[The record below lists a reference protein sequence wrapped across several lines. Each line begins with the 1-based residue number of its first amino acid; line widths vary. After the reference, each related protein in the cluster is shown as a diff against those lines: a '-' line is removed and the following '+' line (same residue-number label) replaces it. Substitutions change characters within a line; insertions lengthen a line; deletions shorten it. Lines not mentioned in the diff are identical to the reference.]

1 MNMSHERI
9 SILGLGA
16 MGRALAS
23 ALLHAGREV
32 TVWNRTPGKA
42 GELVA
47 RGARE
52 ASSVEDAM
60 GAGALTV
67 ACLLDD
73 ASVREALAPAMPKL
87 AGRTLVNLTSGSVR
101 QAREL
106 AGWVERYGV
115 RFLAG
120 GIMAVPPT
128 VGTEGAFI
136 LYSGA
141 RGLFDRVAPV
151 LAPIGRAHWV
161 GEDPGFAA
169 LYDMAALGGM
179 YGMGAGTD
187 HAVAL
192 VHAEGGDVETFKREV
207 LQPWMEQM
215 LPIMVAGAD
224 VSESVPD
231 EYNPAMQATGL
242 ENILSASGEAGVP
255 ADLAGHL
262 RASLWRMRRAL
273 AAR

>member
-1 MNMSHERI
+1 VEEAIGTSD
-9 SILGLGA
+9 
-16 MGRALAS
+16 LA
-23 ALLHAGREV
+23 
-32 TVWNRTPGKA
+32 
-42 GELVA
+42 
-47 RGARE
+47 
-52 ASSVEDAM
+52 
-60 GAGALTV
+60 V

-73 ASVREALAPAMPKL
+73 ASVRETLAPAVRKL
-87 AGRTLVNLTSGSVR
+87 DGRTLVNLTSGSVR

-106 AGWVERYGV
+106 ARSLEEYGV

-141 RGLFDRVAPV
+141 RDLFDRVAPV
-151 LAPIGRAHWV
+151 LGPIGRPHWV

-169 LYDMAALGGM
+169 LYDMAALSGM
-179 YGMGAGTD
+179 YGMGAGAD

-207 LQPWMEQM
+207 LQPWMEQV
-215 LPIMVAGAD
+215 LPITVAGAD

-242 ENILSASGEAGVP
+242 ENILSASREAGVP

-262 RASLWRMRRAL
+262 RTSLWRMRRAIT
-273 AAR
+273 AG

>member
-1 MNMSHERI
+1 MRQERI
-9 SILGLGA
+9 SILGMGA
-16 MGRALAS
+16 MGRALAG
-23 ALLHAGREV
+23 ALLEAGRDV

-42 GELVA
+42 GDLLA

-52 ASSVEDAM
+52 VRSVEEAIE
-60 GAGALTV
+60 AGDLTV

-73 ASVREALAPAMPKL
+73 ASVREALAPAIRKL
-87 AGRTLVNLTSGSVR
+87 AGRTLVNLTSGSPR

-106 AGWVERYGV
+106 AGWLEEYGV

-128 VGTEGAFI
+128 VGTDGAFI
-136 LYSGA
+136 LYSGT
-141 RGLFDRVAPV
+141 RDLFDRVAPV
-151 LAPIGRAHWV
+151 LGPIGRPHWA

-169 LYDMAALGGM
+169 LYDVGGLSGM
-179 YGMGAGTD
+179 YGIGAGAS

-192 VHAEGGDVETFKREV
+192 VHAEGGDVEAFKREV

-215 LPIMVAGAD
+215 LPIMVAGSD

-242 ENILSASGEAGVP
+242 ETMLSVSEEAGVP
-255 ADLAGHL
+255 DEQAGHL
-262 RASLWRMRRAL
+262 RTSLWEMRRGV
-273 AAR
+273 AAG

>member
-1 MNMSHERI
+1 MNTQHERI

-23 ALLHAGREV
+23 ALLEAGREV

-47 RGARE
+47 RGARD
-52 ASSVEDAM
+52 ALSVEEAIE
-60 GAGALTV
+60 AGDLTV

-73 ASVREALAPAMPKL
+73 ASVRDTLAPVARQL
-87 AGRTLVNLTSGSVR
+87 TDETIVNLTSGSVR

-106 AGWVERYGV
+106 AGWLKESGA

-141 RGLFDRVAPV
+141 RDVFDRIAPV
-151 LAPIGRAHWV
+151 LGPIGLPHWA

-169 LYDMAALGGM
+169 LYDMAALSGM
-179 YGMGAGTD
+179 YGMGAGAD

-192 VHAEGGDVETFKREV
+192 VHAEGGNVETFKREV
-207 LQPWMEQM
+207 LRPWMEQM
-215 LPIMVAGAD
+215 LAITVDGAD

-262 RASLWRMRRAL
+262 RASLWRMRRAV
-273 AAR
+273 AAG

>member
-1 MNMSHERI
+1 MRHERI

-23 ALLHAGREV
+23 AFHEAGREV
-32 TVWNRTPGKA
+32 TVWNRTPAKA
-42 GELVA
+42 DDLVA

-52 ASSVEDAM
+52 ASSVEEAIE
-60 GAGALTV
+60 AGDLTV

-73 ASVREALAPAMPKL
+73 ASVREALAPATRTL
-87 AGRTLVNLTSGSVR
+87 DGRTLVNLTSGSVR

-106 AGWVERYGV
+106 AGWLEKYGA

-128 VGTEGAFI
+128 IGTEGAFI

-141 RGLFDRVAPV
+141 HDLFDRVAPV
-151 LAPIGRAHWV
+151 LGPIGRPLWV

-169 LYDMAALGGM
+169 LYDMAALSGM
-179 YGMGAGTD
+179 YGMSAGAD
-187 HAVAL
+187 HALAL

-215 LPIMVAGAD
+215 LAITVPGAD

-242 ENILSASGEAGVP
+242 ETLLSASREAGVP

-262 RASLWRMRRAL
+262 RTSLWRMRRAV
-273 AAR
+273 AAG

>member
-1 MNMSHERI
+1 MNTRKERI

-23 ALLHAGREV
+23 ALLEAGAEV
-32 TVWNRTPGKA
+32 TVWNRTSGKA
-42 GELVA
+42 GEFVA

-52 ASSVEDAM
+52 APSVEEAI
-60 GAGALTV
+60 GAGDLTV

-73 ASVREALAPAMPKL
+73 ASVRETLAPATRHL
-87 AGRTLVNLTSGSVR
+87 AGGTLVNLTSGSAR

-106 AGWVERYGV
+106 AGWLDGYGV

-120 GIMAVPPT
+120 GIMAVPAT
-128 VGTEGAFI
+128 IGTEGAFI

-141 RGLFDRVAPV
+141 RDVFDRAAPV
-151 LAPIGRAHWV
+151 LAPIGRPRWV
-161 GEDPGFAA
+161 GEDPGGAA
-169 LYDMAALGGM
+169 LYDMAALSGM
-179 YGMGAGTD
+179 YGMSAGAD

-192 VHAEGGDVETFKREV
+192 VHAEGGDVETFRREV

-224 VSESVPD
+224 VAESVPE

-255 ADLAGHL
+255 EDLAGHL
-262 RASLWRMRRAL
+262 RASLWRMRRAVG
-273 AAR
+273 